1 MATPDYTVADYLAA
15 RLREFGAEHV
25 FAVPGDYAGAFL
37 SRIDKTG
44 VVTRVPVTNEWVA
57 GYAADSY
64 ARLRGAG
71 CACLTYGVGTFGVL
85 NCLAGS
91 YVEEAPVA
99 LVIGSPSFSQ
109 RTVERHEGVLFHH
122 STGKLTA
129 DYDSVKNVVVA
140 REIISDAKRAARQID
155 RALGEA
161 MAWKRPVYIEVFENV
176 WLEPARPPRRPLTPG
191 KLPVSRR
198 AVERAVDRTLERF
211 DRAQSE
217 PDANMRPVI
226 WAGVEVQ
233 RFGLQSVLE
242 EIIEV
247 TGLPWASDLCG
258 KSVLSENHPNFKG
271 TFDGAS
277 AVHDVM
283 ELFDASKCV
292 LGLGALV
299 TDDFAVWVSGTKSSP
314 AHYDNMVLAFGNSV
328 RVSRQRFDDVP
339 LDAFMRRLL
348 ARLKERNAPLLR
360 SVPDDGVLDSLRGVR
375 RNRRLAL
382 AKAETTVDDAQVTYT
397 RFFERVAKWN
407 DASMILL
414 ADTSI
419 ALYSAAEL
427 KISEANGFIAQ
438 AAWNSIGYTP
448 GAAVGV
454 GYAEPGKKAVVF
466 CGDGGFQEIVQA
478 VSDIVRSGHDAVIF
492 IFNNALYGIEQAFV
506 NYKFFT
512 QGQPVEAFD
521 VLHAWDYAR
530 LVEVFNGGWG
540 ATVNTMDE
548 LDAALKQ
555 AKKNKGLSL
564 IDVRVPENSITVQM
578 LQQAGADPGAA
589 TVALH
594 AVALRNA
601 AAAPAAANKSGG
613 TKKAPAIR
621 IAPDGASPAS
631 SPKKAPARKPTAKK

>member
-1 MATPDYTVADYLAA
+1 MPSPDYTVADYLAA
-15 RLREFGAEHV
+15 RLAEFGAEHV
-25 FAVPGDYAGAFL
+25 FTVPGDYAGAFL
-37 SRIDKTG
+37 TRIDASG

-57 GYAADSY
+57 GYAADAY

-71 CACLTYGVGTFGVL
+71 AVCLTYGVGTFGVL

-91 YVEEAPVA
+91 YVEQAAVA
-99 LVIGSPSFSQ
+99 LIIGSPSFSQ
-109 RTVERHEGVLFHH
+109 RGVERHEGILFHH
-122 STGKLTA
+122 STGTLSA

-140 REIISDAKRAARQID
+140 REVISDPRRAAKQID
-155 RALGEA
+155 HALGEA
-161 MAWKRPVYIEVFENV
+161 MAWKRPVYIEVYANV
-176 WLEPARPPRRPLTPG
+176 WLEPAKPPRRPLRPG
-191 KLPVSRR
+191 KLPLSRR
-198 AVERAVDRTLERF
+198 AVARAVDRTIERF
-211 DRAQSE
+211 DRALQE
-217 PDANMRPVI
+217 PEANMRPVI

-233 RFGLQSVLE
+233 RLGLQGVLE

-258 KSVLSENHPNFKG
+258 KSVLSEDHPGFKG

-314 AHYDNMVLAFGNSV
+314 PHYDNMVLAYGNSV
-328 RVSRQRFDDVP
+328 RVSRQHFENVP

-348 ARLKERNAPLLR
+348 EKLKARNAPLLGATR
-360 SVPDDGVLDSLRGVR
+360 DDGVLDALRGKR

-382 AKAETTVDDAQVTYT
+382 AKAETVVDDTQVTYT

-407 DASMILL
+407 DTSMVLL

-427 KISEANGFIAQ
+427 KIKRANGFIAQ

-454 GYAEPGKKAVVF
+454 GYAAPEKKAVVF

-478 VSDIVRSGHDAVIF
+478 VSDIVRSGHDAVVF
-492 IFNNALYGIEQAFV
+492 VFNNALYGIEQAFV
-506 NYKFFT
+506 NYRFFT
-512 QGQPVEAFD
+512 EGEPVEAFD
-521 VLHAWDYAR
+521 LLHAWDYAK
-530 LVEVFNGGWG
+530 LVEVFKGGWG
-540 ATVNTMDE
+540 ATVSTMDE
-548 LDAALKQ
+548 LDAALAQ
-555 AKKNKGLSL
+555 AKKNRGLSL

-578 LQQAGADPGAA
+578 LQQAGADPAAA
-589 TVALH
+589 TVALR
-594 AVALRNA
+594 AQ
-601 AAAPAAANKSGG
+601 
-613 TKKAPAIR
+613 
-621 IAPDGASPAS
+621 AS
-631 SPKKAPARKPTAKK
+631 

>member
-1 MATPDYTVADYLAA
+1 MAKSNANADYTVADYLAE

-37 SRIDKTG
+37 SRIDQTR
-44 VVTRVPVTNEWVA
+44 VVTRVPTTNEWVA
-57 GYAADSY
+57 GYAADAY

-91 YVEEAPVA
+91 YVEEAAVA
-99 LVIGSPSFSQ
+99 LVIGSPARNQ
-109 RTVERHEGVLFHH
+109 RVVERHEGVLYHH
-122 STGKLTA
+122 STGTLTA
-129 DYDSVKNVVVA
+129 DYESVKNVVVA
-140 REIISDAKRAARQID
+140 REIVADARRAAKQID

-161 MAWKRPVYIEVFENV
+161 LAWKRPCYIEVFANV
-176 WLEPARPPRRPLTPG
+176 WHQPVRRPRKPLKPG
-191 KLPVSRR
+191 RLPTSRR

-211 DRAQSE
+211 ERALRE
-217 PDANMRPVI
+217 PDKKLHPVI

-233 RFGLQSVLE
+233 RFGLQEVLK

-258 KSVLSENHPNFKG
+258 KSVLSEDFPGFLG

-283 ELFDASKCV
+283 ELFDASQCV

-299 TDDFAVWVSGTKSSP
+299 TDDFAIWVAGDGKSSP
-314 AHYDNMVLAFGNSV
+314 PHYENMVLAFGNAV
-328 RVSRQRFDDVP
+328 RVSRRRFADVP

-348 ARLKERNAPLLR
+348 ARLKARNAPPLAAALGNEGALL
-360 SVPDDGVLDSLRGVR
+360 GLRAGR
-375 RNRRLAL
+375 QRRRLVL
-382 AKAETTVDDAQVTYT
+382 AKAEVGADQAQVTYT

-407 DASMILL
+407 DASMVLM

-427 KISEANGFIAQ
+427 KVAEANGFIAQ

-454 GYAEPGKKAVVF
+454 GYAAPGKKAVVF

-478 VSDIVRSGHDAVIF
+478 LSDIVRSGHDAVVF
-492 IFNNALYGIEQAFV
+492 VFNNALYGIEQAFV
-506 NYKFFT
+506 NYRFFT
-512 QGQPVEAFD
+512 AGEPPEDFD
-521 VLHAWDYAR
+521 LLHAWNYAK
-530 LVEVFNGGWG
+530 LVEVFNGGWA
-540 ATVNTMDE
+540 ATVTTMDE
-548 LDAALKQ
+548 LDAALRQ
-555 AKKNKGLSL
+555 AKRNRGLSL
-564 IDVRVPENSITVQM
+564 VDVRVPERSITVQM
-578 LQQAGADPGAA
+578 LQQAGADPSSAVETLAA
-589 TVALH
+589 RLS
-594 AVALRNA
+594 
-601 AAAPAAANKSGG
+601 AAAPAPAAK
-613 TKKAPAIR
+613 PA
-621 IAPDGASPAS
+621 
-631 SPKKAPARKPTAKK
+631 ARKRTTA

>member
-1 MATPDYTVADYLAA
+1 MAKSNANPSYTVSDYLAE

-37 SRIDKTG
+37 SRIDQTKT
-44 VVTRVPVTNEWVA
+44 VTRVGVTNEWVA
-57 GYAADSY
+57 GYAADAY

-91 YVEEAPVA
+91 YVEEAAVA
-99 LVIGSPSFSQ
+99 LIIGSPARNQ
-109 RTVERHEGVLFHH
+109 RVTERHEGVLFHH
-122 STGKLTA
+122 STGKFTA
-129 DYDSVKNVVVA
+129 DVESVKNVTVA
-140 REIISDAKRAARQID
+140 REVISDARNAAKQID
-155 RALGEA
+155 RALAEA
-161 MAWKRPVYIEVFENV
+161 LAWKRPCYIEVFANV
-176 WLEPARPPRRPLTPG
+176 WNEAAKPPKKPLQAA

-211 DRAQSE
+211 DRALRE
-217 PDANMRPVI
+217 PDEKLHPVI

-242 EIIEV
+242 EIIAV

-258 KSVLSENHPNFKG
+258 KSVLSEDHPGFLG

-299 TDDFAVWVSGTKSSP
+299 TDDFAIWVAGDGKSSP
-314 AHYDNMVLAFGNSV
+314 PHYDNMVLAFGNAV
-328 RVSRQRFDDVP
+328 RVSRQRFDEVP

-348 ARLKERNAPLLR
+348 EKLKARNAPVLAAAAE
-360 SVPDDGVLDSLRGVR
+360 DDGALTGLRAGR
-375 RNRRLAL
+375 KSRRLAL
-382 AKAETTVDDAQVTYT
+382 AKAESAAEEEQVTYT

-407 DASMILL
+407 DASMVLL

-427 KISEANGFIAQ
+427 KIARANGFIAQ
-438 AAWNSIGYTP
+438 AAWNSIGFTP

-478 VSDIVRSGHDAVIF
+478 VSDIVRSGHDAVVF
-492 IFNNALYGIEQAFV
+492 VFNNALYGIEQAFV

-512 QGQPVEAFD
+512 AGEPPEEFD
-521 VLHAWDYAR
+521 LLHAWDYAR

-540 ATVNTMDE
+540 ATVSTMDE

-564 IDVRVPENSITVQM
+564 IDVRVPEKSITVQM
-578 LQQAGADPGAA
+578 LQQAGADPVSALGAVKARLA
-589 TVALH
+589 TTA
-594 AVALRNA
+594 AVA
-601 AAAPAAANKSGG
+601 AAAPKAG
-613 TKKAPAIR
+613 TKGKKPAKATSA
-621 IAPDGASPAS
+621 
-631 SPKKAPARKPTAKK
+631 

>member
-1 MATPDYTVADYLAA
+1 MPKPNPSYTVADYLAE

-37 SRIDKTG
+37 SRIDQTK
-44 VVTRVPVTNEWVA
+44 VVTRVPTTNEWVA
-57 GYAADSY
+57 GYAADAY

-91 YVEEAPVA
+91 YVEEAAVA
-99 LVIGSPSFSQ
+99 LIIGSPARNQ
-109 RTVERHEGVLFHH
+109 RTIERHEGVLYHH
-122 STGKLTA
+122 STGTLTA
-129 DYDSVKNVVVA
+129 DFESVKNVVVA
-140 REIISDAKRAARQID
+140 REIIADARRAARQID
-155 RALGEA
+155 HALGEA
-161 MAWKRPVYIEVFENV
+161 MAWKRPCYIEVFSNV
-176 WLEPARPPRRPLTPG
+176 WSQPVRPPRKPLKPG
-191 KLPVSRR
+191 RLPVSRR
-198 AVERAVDRTLERF
+198 AVERAVDATLQRFER
-211 DRAQSE
+211 ALKE
-217 PDANMRPVI
+217 PDAKLHPVI

-233 RFGLQSVLE
+233 RFGLQGVLE

-258 KSVLSENHPNFKG
+258 KSVLSENHPGFLG

-299 TDDFAVWVSGTKSSP
+299 TDDFAIWVAGDGKSSP
-314 AHYDNMVLAFGNSV
+314 PHYENMVLAFGNAV
-328 RVSRQRFDDVP
+328 RVSRRRFADVP

-348 ARLKERNAPLLR
+348 EKLKARKTPLLLGAAAGE
-360 SVPDDGVLDSLRGVR
+360 DDGALSGLRAR
-375 RNRRLAL
+375 RRGRTLAL
-382 AKAETTVDDAQVTYT
+382 AKAEAGADDAQVTYT
-397 RFFERVAKWN
+397 RFFERVSKWN
-407 DASMILL
+407 DASMVLL

-427 KISEANGFIAQ
+427 KIAEANGFIAQ

-454 GYAEPGKKAVVF
+454 GYAAPAKKAVVF

-478 VSDIVRSGHDAVIF
+478 VSDLVRSRHDAVVF
-492 IFNNALYGIEQAFV
+492 VFNNALYGIEQAFV

-512 QGQPVEAFD
+512 EGQPPEDFD
-521 VLHAWDYAR
+521 LLHAWNYAK

-540 ATVNTMDE
+540 ATVSTMDE

-555 AKKNKGLSL
+555 AKKNRGLSL
-564 IDVRVPENSITVQM
+564 IDVRVPENSITIQM
-578 LQQAGADPGAA
+578 LQQAGFDPGSAVQTLKARLAA
-589 TVALH
+589 PPAP
-594 AVALRNA
+594 AKKKPASKA
-601 AAAPAAANKSGG
+601 AAAKQ
-613 TKKAPAIR
+613 
-621 IAPDGASPAS
+621 
-631 SPKKAPARKPTAKK
+631 

>member
-1 MATPDYTVADYLAA
+1 MAQSNPGAGYTVADYLAE

-37 SRIDKTG
+37 SRIDQTK
-44 VVTRVPVTNEWVA
+44 VITRVPTTNEWVA
-57 GYAADSY
+57 GYAADAY

-91 YVEEAPVA
+91 YVEEAAVA
-99 LVIGSPSFSQ
+99 LIIGSPARSQ
-109 RTVERHEGVLFHH
+109 RVIERHEGVLYHH
-122 STGKLTA
+122 STGTFTA

-140 REIISDAKRAARQID
+140 REVISSARRAARQID
-155 RALGEA
+155 HALGEA
-161 MAWKRPVYIEVFENV
+161 LAWRRPCYIEVFADV
-176 WLEPARPPRRPLTPG
+176 WAQPVRPPRRPLKAG
-191 KLPVSRR
+191 KLPASRR

-211 DRAQSE
+211 DRALKE
-217 PDANMRPVI
+217 PDAKLHPVI

-233 RFGLQSVLE
+233 RFGLQEVLE
-242 EIIEV
+242 EIIQV
-247 TGLPWASDLCG
+247 TGLPWASDLVG
-258 KSVLSENHPNFKG
+258 KSVLSEDHPRFLG

-283 ELFDASKCV
+283 ELFDASRCV

-299 TDDFAVWVSGTKSSP
+299 TDDFAIWVAGDGKSSP
-314 AHYDNMVLAFGNSV
+314 PHYENMVLAFGNAV
-328 RVSRQRFDDVP
+328 RVSRQRFANVP

-348 ARLKERNAPLLR
+348 EKLKARDATPLLR
-360 SVPDDGVLDSLRGVR
+360 GTADDGALFALRDAR
-375 RNRRLAL
+375 RGRRLAV
-382 AKAETTVDDAQVTYT
+382 AKAEAGANDEQVSYT

-407 DASMILL
+407 DASMVLM

-427 KISEANGFIAQ
+427 KVAAANGFIAQ

-454 GYAEPGKKAVVF
+454 GYAAPEKKAVVF

-478 VSDIVRSGHDAVIF
+478 LSDIVRSGHNAIVF

-506 NYKFFT
+506 NYRYFT
-512 QGQPVEAFD
+512 AGEPPEAFD
-521 VLHAWDYAR
+521 LLHPWNYAK

-540 ATVNTMDE
+540 ATVTTMDE

-555 AKKNKGLSL
+555 AKKNRGLSL

-578 LQQAGADPGAA
+578 LQQAGADPSS
-589 TVALH
+589 
-594 AVALRNA
+594 AVATLKARSA
-601 AAAPAAANKSGG
+601 APPAAPAPAA
-613 TKKAPAIR
+613 KKP
-621 IAPDGASPAS
+621 P
-631 SPKKAPARKPTAKK
+631 RKPAAAKK